1 MRKSVKRVL
10 GVGLVAG
17 AAYAV
22 WRAMSVKTPGTGLT
36 WEPRPFPYPPEP
48 HPAEPHPAEP
58 RVSGEPSPWVD
69 AVDGECPA
77 SHPLKAKLA
86 SGIYHQP
93 GGANYDRTHADRCY
107 VSAAAAESDGLRL
120 AKR

>member
-22 WRAMSVKTPGTGLT
+22 WRTLSVKTPGTGLT
-36 WEPRPFPYPPEP
+36 WEPRPFPFPPEP
-48 HPAEPHPAEP
+48 RAA
-58 RVSGEPSPWVD
+58 GEPSPWVD

-93 GGANYDRTHADRCY
+93 GGANYERTHADRCY